1 MISLFSILLFLFSGL
16 YQSPSIFFYRGWSCI
31 CFGLDLNWLYFHA
44 MAYLSLSILMLCISI
59 YDTSLFTL
67 CEARSYGQ
75 MMKFSDAQLY
85 DISSPFSLAPFE
97 SVSPASLP
105 GNTPPFSVSAPQP
118 PSTTTQSPIS
128 YALPP
133 GPPPP
138 MPDFPFQSPPS
149 LPGSMPSPPTHSPDI
164 PNAPEYEGSPPS
176 SFPSPPHDGPSPLSM
191 PSPPAYSLDVPNPP
205 EYEGS
210 PPSGIPSP
218 PKNLPP
224 SPPIFLPPVV
234 YPPPSGPPPPGH
246 KLKPENPAWC
256 VAKPTVPDPII
267 QEAMDYACGT
277 GADCKSIQPNGSCY
291 RPNALLVHASYAF
304 NSYWQ
309 STKEGGG
316 TCDFGG
322 TAMLVSVDPSFDEC
336 HFVYN

>member
-176 SFPSPPHDGPSPLSM
+176 SFPSPP
-191 PSPPAYSLDVPNPP
+191 AYSLDVPNPP